1 MPKPKQRR
9 APSQPKDIAL
19 MTGRD
24 YVASLRDGRRVRVLG
39 GGAIDDVTTHPLTA
53 PVVGE
58 YAAWYDRHR
67 DPAWRD
73 RLLRDATAPWAF
85 AAPRSAGDLRHA
97 GAAIH
102 AVLLLAAGNLTHTPG
117 YGHLIA
123 LGLLDAVATVAPDRV
138 DRARAFLDQLTRS
151 TRFLT
156 FSSGGGPPSDKFRD
170 PGDAIA
176 VHVARRTRRGIVAS
190 GMVGVHTA
198 VPFAHDVLVLGRHPA
213 GPSRWAWFAVPL
225 AAPGVRIVTRAAVA
239 RPARA
244 FDAPL
249 SARFDE
255 LDAVVWLDDVEIP
268 DERVFALGEACDQR
282 GRDIA
287 VSWLLWHQTIGW
299 LARADF
305 TLGLAIA
312 LGEVLG
318 QRTNPEIQ
326 ETITDLLVDAETT
339 RTCIAAA
346 ELDAETTT
354 TGHALPR
361 RSHLAPGA
369 LHALGARRR
378 MDEAL
383 RKIAGAPALVAPAAL
398 DLDDAEI
405 AGDLERA
412 FGGGGY
418 TARQRT
424 ALLRLAWDHLASSL
438 AGREAS
444 YEMFG
449 NGGVAAWRG
458 RMRRWYRGYDASALA
473 ALRALDLDMTPKGTR

>member
-1 MPKPKQRR
+1 MPKPKSK
-9 APSQPKDIAL
+9 AKDIAL
-19 MTGRD
+19 ITGGD

-39 GGAIDDVTTHPLTA
+39 GGAIEDVTTHPITA
-53 PVVGE
+53 PLVNE

-73 RLLRDATAPWAF
+73 RLMRDATVPWAF
-85 AAPRSAGDLRHA
+85 AVPRSSDDLRRA

-102 AVLLLAAGNLTHTPG
+102 DVLLLAAGNLTHTPG

-123 LGLLDAVATVAPDRV
+123 LGLVDAVSTVAPDRA
-138 DRARAFLDQLTRS
+138 DRARAFLDGLVTS
-151 TRFLT
+151 TRFMT

-170 PGDAIA
+170 PADAIA
-176 VHVARRTRRGIVAS
+176 ARVVKRTKRGIVAS

-213 GPSRWAWFAVPL
+213 GAAGWGWFAVPL
-225 AAPGVRIVTRAAVA
+225 AADGVRIVTRSPVA
-239 RPARA
+239 RPASR

-255 LDAVVWLDDVEIP
+255 LDAVLWLDDVEIP
-268 DERVFALGEACDQR
+268 DDRVFALGDACDQR
-282 GRDIA
+282 GRDIV

-305 TLGLAIA
+305 TFGLALA
-312 LGEVLG
+312 VADMLGM
-318 QRTNPEIQ
+318 RANPEIQ
-326 ETITDLLVDAETT
+326 EIVTDLLIDAGTT

-346 ELDAETTT
+346 ELDPETTIS
-354 TGHALPR
+354 GHALPR
-361 RSHLAPGA
+361 RLHLAPGA
-369 LHALGARRR
+369 LHALAARRR

-383 RKIAGAPALVAPAAL
+383 RRIAGAATLISPTDD
-398 DLDDAEI
+398 DLDDRAI
-405 AGDLERA
+405 AGELERA

-418 TARQRT
+418 TARQRA
-424 ALLRLAWDHLASSL
+424 ALLNLAWDHLASTL

-449 NGGVAAWRG
+449 NGGAPAWRG
-458 RMRRWYRGYDASALA
+458 RLRRWYRDYDASTA
-473 ALRALDLDMTPKGTR
+473 AVLRAIDIDMTPKPR